1 LTILFVRWNLLVRS
15 GLWSSRASS
24 HSEREPGLTKMQSAP
39 MQSIPNASDILQA
52 VIDATPDAIFVKDL
66 EGKYVLV
73 NEAAARFVALP
84 PNEVIGKNDFELYPE
99 ETARRFVHDDKV
111 VLAAGKPMSFEG
123 VATSSVG
130 TQAYL
135 VSKGVYRDQH
145 GQILGIYGISHDITE
160 LRDAQDSL
168 ELTRQALFRSQKME
182 AVGQLTGGIAHDFNN
197 ILMVILGNLELLRMR
212 LPQVD
217 DATTELID
225 ETLRATRHGQ
235 DLTGDLLAFSRRRQ
249 LNPQP
254 VAINALVENIVRL
267 LTRTLGASVKITT
280 TASRDAGVAMVDPG
294 ALEAAIVNVA
304 LNARDAM
311 PEGGTLTIRTSRT
324 EITQPPR
331 TEDDLAIGRYAML
344 AIQDTGT
351 GMAPDVVQ
359 RVFEPFFSTKTGGA
373 GSGLGLSMVYG
384 FAKQSGGAVT
394 IASEVGR
401 GSTVIIY
408 LPLTKSKPVAV
419 AEPDFP
425 ISPPV
430 IAHTILVVE
439 DEAAV
444 RSTVR
449 RQLEALGHKVLVAE
463 TAAAALPMLSGQEA
477 PDVLLTDVVLGAGMN
492 GIDLAEAARKM
503 KPDFPVIFMSGFSA
517 VSEAQQ
523 RIQEIGATLLTK
535 PATLSQLER
544 ALNSV
549 MSGSP

>member
-1 LTILFVRWNLLVRS
+1 
-15 GLWSSRASS
+15 
-24 HSEREPGLTKMQSAP
+24 

-66 EGKYVLV
+66 EGKYVLA
-73 NEAAARFVALP
+73 NQAAARFVAMP
-84 PNEVIGKNDFELYPE
+84 PAEVIGKNDFELYPD
-99 ETARRFVHDDKV
+99 ETARRFVQDDQI

-123 VATSSVG
+123 VATSSAG

-135 VSKGVYRDQH
+135 VTKGVYRDKH
-145 GQILGIYGISHDITE
+145 GKILGIYGISHDITE
-160 LRDAQDSL
+160 LRAAQDSL

-267 LTRTLGASVKITT
+267 LTRTLGASITITT
-280 TASRDAGVAMVDPG
+280 TASRDAGIAMVDAG

-324 EITQPPR
+324 EVTQPPR
-331 TEDDLAIGRYAML
+331 NEDDLAIGRYAML

-351 GMAPDVVQ
+351 GMPPDVVQ
-359 RVFEPFFSTKTGGA
+359 RVFEPFFTTKGGT

-394 IASEVGR
+394 IASEPGR

-408 LPLTKSKPVAV
+408 LPLTKNKPVA
-419 AEPDFP
+419 ASAHELP
-425 ISPPV
+425 ITPPV

-449 RQLEALGHKVLVAE
+449 RQLETLGHKVVVADS
-463 TAAAALPMLSGQEA
+463 AKAALPMLNGQDA
-477 PDVLLTDVVLGAGMN
+477 PTVLLTDVVLGTGMN
-492 GIDLAEAARKM
+492 GIDLAEAVRREQ
-503 KPDFPVIFMSGFSA
+503 PDFPVIFMSGFAA

-523 RIQEIGATLLTK
+523 RIQALGAPLVTK

-544 ALNSV
+544 ALNGA
-549 MSGSP
+549 MAGSPRDISRS